1 MEIVPNG
8 ELFDYVVAHGRVKEN
23 MARKFFYQVASG
35 IDYLHSNSVI
45 HRDLKVCG
53 EKNKIKIDPFEA
65 IKIPSYV
72 NAFLP
77 PHTATA
83 HCAHVVYIM

>member
-23 MARKFFYQVASG
+23 MARKFFFQVASG

-45 HRDLKVCG
+45 HRDLKVWG
-53 EKNKIKIDPFEA
+53 KKG
-65 IKIPSYV
+65 
-72 NAFLP
+72 
-77 PHTATA
+77 
-83 HCAHVVYIM
+83 